1 LVVDVSKYLDGIYWI
16 DFDGKKMVLKSA
28 NVTVRF
34 VMFFFVLANSCSSLM
49 VLVKAYWMLKYQF

>member
-34 VMFFFVLANSCSSLM
+34 VMFFCVG
-49 VLVKAYWMLKYQF
+49 

>member
-34 VMFFFVLANSCSSLM
+34 VMFFLCWLIHVLPLWFWLRPIGC
-49 VLVKAYWMLKYQF
+49 